1 MESDTDR
8 PSRCKLR
15 KMVDFYAAC
24 VGLKVAGYFGKR
36 CGWYMCQIPRFF
48 AIPSSHMAHY
58 MGVTARGKHG
68 SVGDFWAQ
76 VDVR

>member
-8 PSRCKLR
+8 PFRCRLR

-48 AIPSSHMAHY
+48 ANPSSHMAHY

-68 SVGDFWAQ
+68 SVGG
-76 VDVR
+76 